1 MTVRYTTPT
10 IPDEQTPGSEFVVI
24 AGSHYDDEPAVW
36 CRMLT
41 PGRNRDHRAVIVEP
55 GERRGKIVF
64 IAATAGQRLE
74 PLVGQLVLVD
84 LERETKRVGF
94 GTLTKLALA
103 TIEGPLPSST
113 QRPDARLCA
122 FAVDRVHQAEQQ
134 LLIEMDR
141 ALTEW
146 LTPGLPETR
155 QRPARRRFRRRRR
168 TAAL

>member
-1 MTVRYTTPT
+1 MTVRYSTQTMS
-10 IPDEQTPGSEFVVI
+10 DQETPGSEFVVI

-55 GERRGKIVF
+55 GERQGKIVF

-84 LERETKRVGF
+84 LEREQDRVGF
-94 GTLTKLALA
+94 GTLAKLALA
-103 TIEGPLPSST
+103 TMEGPLPSST
-113 QRPDARLCA
+113 QRPDIRLCA

-146 LTPGLPETR
+146 LIPGLPP
-155 QRPARRRFRRRRR
+155 RPSRRRLRRRRR
-168 TAAL
+168 TAAV